1 MTRVRVIAEVPLKLF
16 QPIAELLQGE
26 GCKMVSLEMIDGTIH
41 RASHTNKTYPMPAQ
55 RLVHEHLKA
64 VKSNLINNIAKEL
77 QMPTGTVS
85 SSLHKLK
92 KEGRVVRGDVR
103 GKWAIK

>member
-26 GCKMVSLEMIDGTIH
+26 GCKMVSMELVDLH
-41 RASHTNKTYPMPAQ
+41 RASHTNKAYSKPAQ
-55 RLVHEHLKA
+55 ELVHEHLKS
-64 VKSNLINNIAKEL
+64 VKSDLINHMVKTL
-77 QMPTGTVS
+77 KMPTGTVS